1 MKGGETLNTRIYELR
16 KFLNLTQLE
25 FSNTIGIKGGS
36 LSDMEN
42 GKAPITERTIITI
55 CAKFNVNE
63 DWLRNGT
70 GEMFNIIDVKY
81 EEFFKIY
88 NNLSEPLHQ
97 FLLNKAKELLKTQSN
112 LNI

>member
-70 GEMFNIIDVKY
+70 GEMFNI

-88 NNLSEPLHQ
+88 NKLSEPLQQ
-97 FLLNKAKELLKTQSN
+97 FLLNTAKELLKSQSN